1 MGLNKK
7 EEISQYK
14 VEWTEIAKKELDKL
28 DKFTREQILRFFKKE
43 SLLSIPS
50 EVGKP
55 LRHSLVGLWRYR
67 IGKYRAIVKI
77 KNDILVILV
86 IEVGKRDKIYNN

>member
-7 EEISQYK
+7 GKLAQYK
-14 VEWTEIAKKELDKL
+14 VEWTEVAKKELDKL
-28 DKFTREQILRFFKKE
+28 DKFSRDQVVKFFKKE
-43 SLLSIPS
+43 SLLSKPNES
-50 EVGKP
+50 GKS

-67 IGKYRAIVKI
+67 IGDYRAIVKI

-86 IEVGKRDKIYNN
+86 IEVGKRDKIYKN

>member
-7 EEISQYK
+7 EQILQYR
-14 VEWTEIAKKELDKL
+14 VEWTEIAKKKLDKL

-43 SLLSIPS
+43 SLLSKPNES
-50 EVGKP
+50 GKT

-67 IGKYRAIVKI
+67 IGDYRAIVKI
-77 KNDILVILV
+77 KNDTLVILV